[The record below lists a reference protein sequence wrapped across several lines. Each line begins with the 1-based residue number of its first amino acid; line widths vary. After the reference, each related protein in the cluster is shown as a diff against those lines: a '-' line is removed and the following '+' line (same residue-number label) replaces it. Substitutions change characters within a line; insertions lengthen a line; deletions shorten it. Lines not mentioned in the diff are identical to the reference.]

1 MNRNALL
8 AIIAGCLAATVT
20 ITVPTGMAIHSR
32 TLRETACVQSGG
44 DFVHAP
50 DTSKMECHH

>member
-8 AIIAGCLAATVT
+8 AIVAACLSATVT
-20 ITVPTGMAIHSR
+20 ITVPSLAAIHSR
-32 TLRETACVQSGG
+32 TARETACVQSGG